1 MVTDLEQQGSQG
13 LDISLWHFQ
22 GPWFL
27 GTQKDSGGLVK
38 IGGALGGH
46 FPAEGEQ
53 GAPPLLLLPRFMVPA

>member
-22 GPWFL
+22 GPWLL

-46 FPAEGEQ
+46 FPAEVG
-53 GAPPLLLLPRFMVPA
+53 MW